1 MIGRET
7 EIAEAWRTLES
18 QSIVLTS
25 ERRIGKTCLLR
36 KMIADPPEGWLP
48 LMCWVESK
56 RHPNEVVQDL
66 YEEAENLGLRSG
78 REVWSRR
85 LRTAYEA
92 ASGANFG
99 NWHLPQFQP
108 DWKRLC
114 NTLFDDL
121 ADTDQRVLIVMDEFP
136 HLVANMMADD
146 PVTAMEFLD
155 LMREVRQRLEP
166 AGGIRFVFAGSVG
179 LHLIVQQ
186 LKTVHGYKSNPTND
200 MAVVPLSGMSP
211 EDTTSMCRAFL
222 DEEGIRRE
230 PAADFDRRMFEATDG
245 LPIYIQ
251 FVCQKFQTARP
262 QSVAPSDIDEVLD
275 DMLDGSEVEWFADS
289 AKRIETHYR
298 DLEADLIAFAALD
311 LGPVFAGSVGLHLIV
326 QQLKTVHG
334 YKSNPT
340 NDMAVVPLSGMSPED
355 TTSMCRAF
363 LDEEGIRREPAADF
377 DRRMFEATDGLPIYI
392 QFVCQKFQ
400 TARPQSV
407 APSDID
413 EVLDDMLDGSE
424 VEWFADSAKRIETH
438 YRDLEADL
446 IAFAALDL
454 LCRDTRL
461 VPESEIADFVRSQTE
476 VEDDRATLSA
486 LELLQKDQYIA
497 RDTSDGVRRYRFK
510 YELMRRWWDK
520 NKGSA

>member
-1 MIGRET
+1 MKTNPGGNLDAAAVIGRET
-7 EIAEAWRTLES
+7 EIAEAWRTLDS

-36 KMIADPPEGWLP
+36 KMVANPPEGWLP

-66 YEEAENLGLRSG
+66 YVEAEKLGLRSG

-136 HLVANMMADD
+136 HLVANMMAGDAA
-146 PVTAMEFLD
+146 TAMEFLD

-179 LHLIVQQ
+179 LHLIIEQ
-186 LKTVHGYKSNPTND
+186 LKAVHGYRSNPTND
-200 MAVVPLSGMSP
+200 MAAVPLSGMSLG
-211 EDTTSMCRAFL
+211 DTKSMCRAFL
-222 DEEGIRRE
+222 DEEGIRRD
-230 PAADFDRRMFEATDG
+230 PASDFDRRMFEATDG

-251 FVCQKFQTARP
+251 HVCQKFQTARP

-298 DLEADLIAFAALD
+298 DLGATRLAFA
-311 LGPVFAGSVGLHLIV
+311 I
-326 QQLKTVHG
+326 
-334 YKSNPT
+334 
-340 NDMAVVPLSGMSPED
+340 
-355 TTSMCRAF
+355 
-363 LDEEGIRREPAADF
+363 
-377 DRRMFEATDGLPIYI
+377 
-392 QFVCQKFQ
+392 
-400 TARPQSV
+400 
-407 APSDID
+407 
-413 EVLDDMLDGSE
+413 
-424 VEWFADSAKRIETH
+424 
-438 YRDLEADL
+438 
-446 IAFAALDL
+446 LDL
-454 LCRDTRL
+454 LCRETRF
-461 VPESEIADFVRSQTE
+461 VPELEIADFVRSQMV